1 MDKQDNLKLFALV
14 LGLIIIIGFPTYII
28 INNKNLD
35 KNGVK
40 TKAIILKK
48 DKILG
53 GKPLNYNYYLTVKYS
68 VNNKSKIKEI
78 GIPEKAYHTYKIKD
92 TIYILLDKANAG
104 NIKWTIEQD

>member
-1 MDKQDNLKLFALV
+1 M
-14 LGLIIIIGFPTYII
+14 IIGFPTYII

-40 TKAIILKK
+40 TKAVILKK

-78 GIPEKAYHTYKIKD
+78 RIPEKAFYLYNRND
-92 TIYILLDKANAG
+92 TVSILVDHLNSG